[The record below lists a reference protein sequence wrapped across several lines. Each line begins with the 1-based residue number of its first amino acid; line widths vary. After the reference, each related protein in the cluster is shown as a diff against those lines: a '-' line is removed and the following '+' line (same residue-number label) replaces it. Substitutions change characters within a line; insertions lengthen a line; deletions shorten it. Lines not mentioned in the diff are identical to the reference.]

1 MKKITKILI
10 VSLLVLSQL
19 PINNSLAVNNDGAGV
34 RVFIPS
40 AIDASR
46 EIIVDQ
52 SNIPKRLY
60 AQERDNY
67 GNLYAGYLNFEK
79 KIAVYSTGK
88 VLVRYSGSLPLVSS
102 SH

>member
-1 MKKITKILI
+1 MKKFSKILI
-10 VSLLVLSQL
+10 ISLLVLSLL
-19 PINNSLAVNNDGAGV
+19 PINNSLAVNNEDAGV
-34 RVFIPS
+34 SVFIPS
-40 AIDASR
+40 AISASR
-46 EIIVDQ
+46 EVIVDQ

-88 VLVRYSGSLPLVSS
+88 ALVRYSGSLPIVGSR
-102 SH
+102 